1 MRHAS
6 AMKYVQVVAP
16 QTAMASAAVT
26 ARIDTLGHDYA
37 TIMVNFTSEIT
48 TDAEAVTVSLLTD
61 DTTTVSNFATITADV
76 THALVAASSVIY
88 HVDMRGQQR
97 YLRLVVTPGTVVTDD
112 GLIFTCGALLSRSEE
127 APASTSDMVSTTN
140 DTVTV
145 V

>member
-6 AMKYVQVVAP
+6 AMKYVQVIAP

-26 ARIDTLGHDYA
+26 ARIDTIGHDYA
-37 TIMVNFTSEIT
+37 TIMINFTSEIT
-48 TDAEAVTVSLLTD
+48 TAADAVVVSLLTD
-61 DTTTVSNFATITADV
+61 DTTVVSNFATITADV
-76 THALVAASSVIY
+76 THDLIAASSVIY

-97 YLRLVVTPGTVVTDD
+97 YLRLTITPGTAVTDD
-112 GLIFTCGALLSRSEE
+112 GMIFTVGALLSRSED